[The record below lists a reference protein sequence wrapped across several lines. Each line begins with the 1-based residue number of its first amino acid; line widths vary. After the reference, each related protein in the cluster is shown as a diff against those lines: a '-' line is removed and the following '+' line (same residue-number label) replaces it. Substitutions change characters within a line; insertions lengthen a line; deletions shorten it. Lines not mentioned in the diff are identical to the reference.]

1 MGARE
6 VLQENECFKKYLII
20 CRACIYFILALAWQ
34 DDKATAQ
41 GYTKAVLAVIQIEHY
56 RLIPK

>member
-1 MGARE
+1 MGALE

-20 CRACIYFILALAWQ
+20 CRACIYFILVLAWQ

-41 GYTKAVLAVIQIEHY
+41 GYTKAVLAVI
-56 RLIPK
+56 